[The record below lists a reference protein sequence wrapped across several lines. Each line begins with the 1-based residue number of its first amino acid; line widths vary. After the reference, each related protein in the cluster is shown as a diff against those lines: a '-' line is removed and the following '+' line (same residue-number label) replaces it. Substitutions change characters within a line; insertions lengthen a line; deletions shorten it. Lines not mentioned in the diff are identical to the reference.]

1 MNCWRKK
8 LPYSEVSLAWS
19 PGCWSF
25 RDIVAAEQ
33 QQAMFLLNFGHIRQH
48 LSDVVD
54 TVWFAV
60 THRDIDIGSVIF
72 FVFTTMEAPVTIHSV
87 FDRLPSLA
95 PIFVLS
101 SLSLSMPQ

>member
-72 FVFTTMEAPVTIHSV
+72 FVFTTMEAPVT
-87 FDRLPSLA
+87 FGN
-95 PIFVLS
+95 
-101 SLSLSMPQ
+101 